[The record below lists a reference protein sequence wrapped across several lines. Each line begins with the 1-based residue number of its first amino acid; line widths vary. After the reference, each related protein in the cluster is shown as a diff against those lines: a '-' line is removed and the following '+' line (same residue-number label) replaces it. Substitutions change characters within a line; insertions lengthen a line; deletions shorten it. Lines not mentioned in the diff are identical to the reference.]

1 MDGENY
7 NIGFLDVTD
16 RAYRELV
23 EAAKETHNRLLG
35 VHSGTLKQFAQKPE
49 VR

>member
-16 RAYRELV
+16 RAYPELV
-23 EAAKETHNRLLG
+23 SAPKKH
-35 VHSGTLKQFAQKPE
+35 
-49 VR
+49 